1 MSNSNSNS
9 SKQLIVRF
17 QRNDT
22 QACDDRM
29 VICHIRG
36 NQYSMTFYDFL
47 RSHTA
52 VSTTVSDREVFRW
65 VRYTLRIIEQDTVQP
80 FVNIQ
85 FDFPYMPSILIP
97 ISSIAT
103 AHNRILDAVDFHL
116 DLMNGVTEAEAEE
129 YDDMP
134 PLIPITPP
142 SSQIPLRSPPL
153 IPITPPSSQ
162 IPLRS
167 PSPQRSPSPLRS
179 QIPLA
184 PPPLIRIRQGVQ
196 TVRGRGLHHLFLDSD
211 SDDELEAQAQVNLR
225 LRLGGED

>member
-1 MSNSNSNS
+1 
-9 SKQLIVRF
+9 
-17 QRNDT
+17 
-22 QACDDRM
+22 
-29 VICHIRG
+29 
-36 NQYSMTFYDFL
+36 MTFYDFL

-142 SSQIPLRSPPL
+142 SSQIPLRSP
-153 IPITPPSSQ
+153 
-162 IPLRS
+162 
-167 PSPQRSPSPLRS
+167 SPQRSPSPLRS